1 MIMATKSMLKTVTI
15 KTRNMGSALADAL
28 EKSANRKVQNVEY
41 KKKCTEIKKRSDKKF
56 FDD

>member
-1 MIMATKSMLKTVTI
+1 MATKSMLKTVTI

-41 KKKCTEIKKRSDKKF
+41 KRECTEVEKGSVKKF

>member
-41 KKKCTEIKKRSDKKF
+41 KRECTEVEKGSVKKF